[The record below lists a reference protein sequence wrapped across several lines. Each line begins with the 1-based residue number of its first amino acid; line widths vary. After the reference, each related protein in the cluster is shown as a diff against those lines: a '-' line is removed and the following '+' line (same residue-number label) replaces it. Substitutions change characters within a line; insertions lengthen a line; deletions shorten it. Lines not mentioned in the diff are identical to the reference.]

1 MDALIFGATGMVG
14 TEILHLCLDA
24 EPIDR
29 IVSIGRRS
37 TGINHPKLVEIEH
50 RNFLDLSPVE
60 AELSQAGIC
69 FYCLGVYQNQV
80 PADAFW
86 EITVDYLKE
95 LVDVLQMV
103 NQEIMFCLFSAQ
115 GADPTERSPFRFA
128 KAKGRAEK
136 LLMDSRIRKKY
147 IFRPGFIN
155 PGRKSAQTAW
165 SGWGATLFYRLI
177 PSIGIDAED
186 LAKVMVFVGLNGS
199 AKPELSNREMRIMA
213 RDLH

>member
-1 MDALIFGATGMVG
+1 MVG
-14 TEILHLCLDA
+14 TEVLHQCLGSDQI
-24 EPIDR
+24 ER
-29 IVSIGRRS
+29 IVTIGRRS
-37 TGINHPKLVEIEH
+37 TGVDHPKLVEIEH

-60 AELSQAGIC
+60 AELSHADIC

-80 PADAFW
+80 PPDAFW
-86 EITVDYLKE
+86 EITVDYLEE
-95 LVDVLQMV
+95 LVGVLQKA

-115 GADPTERSPFRFA
+115 GADQTEKSPFRFA

-155 PGRKSAQTAW
+155 PGRKSAQTGW
-165 SGWGATLFYRLI
+165 SGGSARLFYRLI
-177 PSIGIDAED
+177 PSIGIDAAD
-186 LAKVMVFVGLNGS
+186 LAEVMVFVGLNGS
-199 AKPELSNREMRIMA
+199 AKPILSNREMRNMA